1 MPTGNQNQG
10 RRGEGRQ
17 NGGMSEGHGA
27 RQTAENAAR
36 GAQQGLEQV
45 GDRLRE
51 GYEAVSDRAARQYR
65 QAEGTVARNPTTSV
79 LVGFGLGL
87 GLGLAISALIASEEE
102 ETWTEKYVPDSV
114 RDMSHRLGKIRYRDV
129 ARQVP
134 DWHETF
140 GNLTETIKDLPSAIA
155 RMMPSR

>member
-10 RRGEGRQ
+10 RRGESPQ
-17 NGGMSEGHGA
+17 NGGAGGV
-27 RQTAENAAR
+27 RQSAQNLVQ
-36 GAQQGLEQV
+36 GAQEGLEQV
-45 GDRLRE
+45 GGRLRD
-51 GYEAVSDRAARQYR
+51 GYGAVSEQAAHQYR
-65 QAEGTVARNPTTSV
+65 QAEGAVARNPTTSV

-102 ETWTEKYVPDSV
+102 ETWAEKYVPDSV

-129 ARQVP
+129 ASHVP
-134 DWHETF
+134 DWHDSF
-140 GNLTETIKDLPSAIA
+140 GHLSETIKDLPAAIA